1 MAEIPEEGAMPRFLT
16 QDWLDELKRVSSE
29 ALSGGMGVSAAVQWH
44 VTGGSDGDVAYYWRV
59 QDGTLSDARL
69 GTIPDPDFVVTMS
82 YDDAAR
88 MQRGDVE
95 LDALFRQNRIDVI
108 GTAWSSPAAAWRN
121 LTSFLSV
128 LCLSFSPESAE
139 IQDKLR
145 AVTTY

>member
-1 MAEIPEEGAMPRFLT
+1 MPRFLT

-29 ALSGGMGVSAAVQWH
+29 ALSVGERVSAAVQWH

-95 LDALFRQNRIDVI
+95 PAALFRQNRIDVS
-108 GTAWSSPAAAWRN
+108 GTASWSSPAAAWRD
-121 LTSFLSV
+121 LTRFFSV
-128 LCLSFSPESAE
+128 LWLSASPESAE